1 MVVTFDG
8 VNKLIICNSGTT
20 ELNVKIDLYSDWKEF
35 SLTSDNAKYLQAFS
49 TTGGDTLDTGVYL
62 GDYYFLENGWKIRPY
77 EGNHVLTVTGNL
89 FSRDG
94 LSPFVSTLGA
104 YNVSIRSKYSSLTQ
118 TAGSGGSGATAN
130 DIWNSQ
136 LEGSVTAKQLLR
148 LISSVLIGETSITS
162 TGDSATVI
170 FRDVNDTTNRITASM
185 SGSQRTNIT
194 TNVS

>member
-1 MVVTFDG
+1 MSVVTFDG

-20 ELNVKIDLYSDWKEF
+20 ELSVQIELYSDWKEWVRTD
-35 SLTSDNAKYLQAFS
+35 SNAKYEQAFS
-49 TTGGDTLDTGVYL
+49 TTGGDALSLTLNL

-89 FSRDG
+89 FTRDG
-94 LSPFVSTLGA
+94 LSPFVSTVGS
-104 YNVSIRSKYSSLTQ
+104 YNVSIRSNYASLTQ
-118 TAGSGGSGATAN
+118 TTAGGGTTAN

-136 LEGSVTAKQLLR
+136 LEGSVTAKQLMR
-148 LISSVLIGETSITS
+148 LLSSVLVGKTDISA

-170 FRDVNDTTNRITASM
+170 FRDINDTVDRITATM
-185 SGSQRTNIT
+185 SGSERTNLV